1 MPTEHRKRGR
11 REEKK
16 RKREQHDA
24 DQIAKRQRPDPAD
37 APATDAAADADAAE
51 PATFIPLDTTH
62 QPFHDDDAAAAA
74 DGLSRPA
81 DMPFYGMLDE
91 DEQEYFKRADDM
103 LELNQFAD
111 ADERTLFLES
121 VWKEADGKELKIA
134 NSQSCSRLM
143 ERLILLST
151 PPQLKGLFQK
161 FSSHFLHLVQHRFA
175 SHCCEALFIRAAP
188 TVSHELAHPD
198 LVMAPAADPDAVVVA
213 MEDLFL
219 HTLNELEGFIGYLM
233 TDRFASHV
241 LRVLLVVLSG
251 SPLEKQAKSV
261 MQSKR
266 KEKIAVAGTD
276 KTQDLSLD
284 KRTVPDSFLAALE
297 KLINDSVSDLDSQYL
312 RSLSTHPLG
321 NPTLQLLLKLELSH
335 FGKSR
340 AKDEKSIIHRLL
352 PDDPIAEG
360 TESAIFINGLVYDP
374 IGSRLLETIIENAP
388 GKLFKTIYAEF
399 FKERMG
405 SLARNEIASYVAAKI
420 LERLGKDDLTD
431 ATAQIVEQIPG
442 LVERNRTAIIKTLI
456 ERCAARDV
464 NPLPIKA
471 KLELA
476 YGGSNGFEVTRLL
489 KLNDKAPEDKSN
501 GRHENSP
508 EKIHGSLLAQAMM
521 TVDGPLGNLV
531 FDSLAR
537 LSPELAINLARDPTA
552 SRTLQAALV
561 AQHASVIFR
570 RKMIQQFYG
579 HVGELALDPSA
590 SRVIDA
596 IWDGTA
602 GLAFI
607 RERIAEELA
616 ENESALRESFVGRAV
631 WRNWRMDLYKRK
643 RPDWV
648 KQSRYTAGNEGFQS
662 FPEGE
667 STVPSKKGPGRH
679 LSAIELARQK
689 HAASKAAQAKRKE
702 GLAKDGNKTASKERR
717 VATGS
722 NRTEQ
727 ASAVAR

>member
-1 MPTEHRKRGR
+1 VL
-11 REEKK
+11 
-16 RKREQHDA
+16 
-24 DQIAKRQRPDPAD
+24 AKRPVPR
-37 APATDAAADADAAE
+37 
-51 PATFIPLDTTH
+51 
-62 QPFHDDDAAAAA
+62 
-74 DGLSRPA
+74 S
-81 DMPFYGMLDE
+81 
-91 DEQEYFKRADDM
+91 
-103 LELNQFAD
+103 
-111 ADERTLFLES
+111 FLE
-121 VWKEADGKELKIA
+121 
-134 NSQSCSRLM
+134 
-143 ERLILLST
+143 
-151 PPQLKGLFQK
+151 
-161 FSSHFLHLVQHRFA
+161 
-175 SHCCEALFIRAAP
+175 
-188 TVSHELAHPD
+188 
-198 LVMAPAADPDAVVVA
+198 
-213 MEDLFL
+213 
-219 HTLNELEGFIGYLM
+219 
-233 TDRFASHV
+233 
-241 LRVLLVVLSG
+241 
-251 SPLEKQAKSV
+251 
-261 MQSKR
+261 
-266 KEKIAVAGTD
+266 
-276 KTQDLSLD
+276 
-284 KRTVPDSFLAALE
+284 ALE
-297 KLINDSVSDLDSQYL
+297 KMINASASTLDSQNL
-312 RSLSTHPLG
+312 RLLATHPLG
-321 NPTLQLLLKLELSH
+321 NPTLQLLLKLELAH
-335 FGKSR
+335 FGKSK
-340 AKDEKSIIHRLL
+340 AKDENSIIHKLL
-352 PDDPIAEG
+352 PDNPIAEG
-360 TESAIFINGLVYDP
+360 TESAAFINGLVYDP

-431 ATAQIVEQIPG
+431 ATRQIVDQIPG

-489 KLNDKAPEDKSN
+489 KLNDKAPDDKPN

-508 EKIHGSLLAQAMM
+508 EKVHGSLLAQAMM
-521 TVDGPLGNLV
+521 TVDGPLGNLI

-648 KQSRYTAGNEGFQS
+648 KQSRYTAGNDGFQS
-662 FPEGE
+662 FPEGDSVE
-667 STVPSKKGPGRH
+667 SSKQGPGRH
-679 LSAIELARQK
+679 LSAIEKARQK
-689 HAASKAAQAKRKE
+689 HVASKVAQAKRKE
-702 GLAKDGNKTASKERR
+702 ALAKDGNKTAGKERR

>member
-1 MPTEHRKRGR
+1 MPTENRKRGR

-16 RKREQHDA
+16 RKREQQDHDA
-24 DQIAKRQRPDPAD
+24 DAKRHKREDHVEQVLQQYDD
-37 APATDAAADADAAE
+37 AH
-51 PATFIPLDTTH
+51 TH
-62 QPFHDDDAAAAA
+62 HDDQHQHHHEKDPYQDEAI
-74 DGLSRPA
+74 DGVTRPGA
-81 DMPFYGMLDE
+81 MPFYGMLDE
-91 DEQEYFKRADDM
+91 DEQEYFKRADEM

-111 ADERTLFLES
+111 PDERAMFLAS

-151 PPQLKGLFQK
+151 PDQLKRLFQK

-175 SHCCEALFIRAAP
+175 SHCCEALFIQAAP
-188 TVSHELAHPD
+188 VVSQELANPD
-198 LVMAPAADPDAVVVA
+198 LALAPSSDPDAVIVS
-213 MEDLFL
+213 MENLFL
-219 HTLNELEGFIGYLM
+219 LTLAELDEHMGYLM

-241 LRVLLVVLSG
+241 LRVLVVIFSG
-251 SPLEKQAKSV
+251 SPLEKQAKSA

-266 KEKIAVAGTD
+266 KEKVGVAGTD
-276 KTQDLSLD
+276 KITELALQH
-284 KRTVPDSFLAALE
+284 RTVPKSFEEALA
-297 KLINDSVSDLDSQYL
+297 KVIDKSVSGLDSNYL
-312 RSLSTHPLG
+312 RTLSTHPLG
-321 NPTLQLLLKLELSH
+321 NPTLQMLLKLELVH

-360 TESAIFINGLVYDP
+360 TESAAFINGLVYDP

-388 GKLFKTIYAEF
+388 GKLFKSIYSEF

-405 SLARNEIASYVAAKI
+405 SLARNEIAGYVAGKI
-420 LERLGKDDLTD
+420 LERLGKEDLGD
-431 ATAQIVEQIPG
+431 AMRQIVDQIPN

-456 ERCAARDV
+456 ERCYVREVDT
-464 NPLPIKA
+464 LPITKQ
-471 KLELA
+471 LQLA
-476 YGGSNGFEVTRLL
+476 YSGPNGFEISRIL
-489 KLNDKAPEDKSN
+489 KLSDPLPEDSKANGKPNGKSD
-501 GRHENSP
+501 HSP
-508 EKIHGSLLAQAMM
+508 EKIHGSLLAQTMM
-521 TVDGPLGNLV
+521 TVDGPLGNLI
-531 FDSLAR
+531 FDSLAK
-537 LSPELAINLARDPTA
+537 LSPELALNLARDPTA
-552 SRTLQAALV
+552 SRTLQAALNCK
-561 AQHASVIFR
+561 HASVIFR

-579 HVGELALDPSA
+579 HVGELALDPAA

-596 IWDGTA
+596 IWDGTH

-648 KQSRYTAGNEGFQS
+648 KQSRYTAGNDGFQS
-662 FPEGE
+662 FPESNGNAQPRQ
-667 STVPSKKGPGRH
+667 SGRH
-679 LSAIELARQK
+679 LTALELARQK
-689 HAASKAAQAKRKE
+689 HAAA
-702 GLAKDGNKTASKERR
+702 KTAALKQSESSSKKPGKKERS

-722 NRTEQ
+722 NKTEQ
-727 ASAVAR
+727 GGKASVAAQ